1 MLACFSVFELVLW
14 SGLIV
19 GVVAAATT
27 ADEVEVA
34 VVEDEE
40 DEDELEE
47 VEWYELEWLR
57 DVALV
62 VVCFFNGFIFE
73 NAAAETPNSKHSSS
87 NRFSSFCIYFWE
99 KLKWKKIK

>member
-47 VEWYELEWLR
+47 VEWYELE
-57 DVALV
+57 
-62 VVCFFNGFIFE
+62 
-73 NAAAETPNSKHSSS
+73 
-87 NRFSSFCIYFWE
+87 
-99 KLKWKKIK
+99 